1 MRALITGSKGQLGT
15 AFVKYFQAKGY
26 DYQAVDLDTLDI
38 SDPDAAADAV
48 MACRPGLVINCAAY
62 NQVDLAEADDR
73 TAVAVNAVGARNL
86 AQAVRRLEASM
97 VHYGTDYVFD
107 GRKNAPYTEKDEP
120 NPVNNYGRSKL
131 LGEKYVLEN
140 VPNALVLR
148 LSWVYGEG
156 RQNFMHK
163 LKGWAQKPGPLRV
176 AADETS
182 VPTYT
187 GDVVNATM
195 AALERGLS
203 GTWHLTNTGHC
214 SRLEW
219 AKVALKE
226 FGIEKEIEPARMAD
240 FNLPARRPGFSAM
253 ANDGLTREL
262 GITIPAWQESVQK
275 FIRAAK

>member
-1 MRALITGSKGQLGT
+1 MRVFITGSKGQLGT
-15 AFVKYFQAKGY
+15 AFVKYFEANGY
-26 DYQAVDLDTLDI
+26 DYLAVDVDTLNI
-38 SDPDAAADAV
+38 ADPDATTDAV
-48 MACRPGLVINCAAY
+48 MAYRPGLVINCVAY

-73 TAVAVNAVGARNL
+73 TAIAVNGVGARNL

-107 GRKNAPYTEKDEP
+107 GKKNAPYTEKDEP
-120 NPVNNYGRSKL
+120 NPLNNYGRSKL

-140 VPNALVLR
+140 VPTGLVLR

-156 RQNFMHK
+156 QQNFMHK

-176 AADETS
+176 AADEIS

-203 GTWHLTNTGHC
+203 GTWHIPNTGHC
-214 SRLEW
+214 SRLDW
-219 AKVALKE
+219 AKLALKE
-226 FGIEKEIEPARMAD
+226 FGIDKEIEPARMAD

-253 ANDGLTREL
+253 SNEGLTKEL
-262 GITIPAWQESVQK
+262 GISIPAWQESVQK
-275 FIRAAK
+275 FIRETK

>member
-1 MRALITGSKGQLGT
+1 MRVFITGSKGQLGT

-26 DYQAVDLDTLDI
+26 EYQAVDVDTLDI
-38 SDPDAAADAV
+38 ADPDATADAV
-48 MACRPGLVINCAAY
+48 MAYRPGLVINCAAY

-73 TAVAVNAVGARNL
+73 VAVAVNAVGARNL

-107 GRKNAPYTEKDEP
+107 GAKNAPYTEQDQP

-140 VPNALVLR
+140 VPTGLVLR

-156 RQNFMHK
+156 IQNFMHK

-176 AADETS
+176 AADEIS

-219 AKVALKE
+219 AKLALKE

-253 ANDGLTREL
+253 ANEAFTKEL

-275 FIRAAK
+275 FIRATK

>member
-1 MRALITGSKGQLGT
+1 MRVFITGSKGQLGS
-15 AFVKYFQAKGY
+15 AFVNYFEAKGY
-26 DYQAVDLDTLDI
+26 EYLAVDLDKLDI
-38 SDPDAAADAV
+38 ADPDAAADAV
-48 MACRPGLVINCAAY
+48 MSYHPGLVINCAAY

-107 GRKNAPYTEKDEP
+107 GKKGAPYTEADAT
-120 NPVNNYGRSKL
+120 NPLNNYGRSKL

-140 VPNALVLR
+140 VPTALVLR
-148 LSWVYGEG
+148 LSWIYGQG
-156 RQNFMHK
+156 TQNFMHK
-163 LKGWAQKPGPLRV
+163 LKGWARQPGPLRV
-176 AADETS
+176 AADEIS

-214 SRLEW
+214 SRLDW
-219 AKVALKE
+219 AKLALKE

-253 ANDGLTREL
+253 SNEAFTKEL
-262 GITIPAWQESVQK
+262 GITLPGWQEAVQK
-275 FIRAAK
+275 YIKATR

>member
-1 MRALITGSKGQLGT
+1 MRVFITGSKGQLGT
-15 AFVKYFQAKGY
+15 AFVKYFAANGY
-26 DYQAVDLDTLDI
+26 EYLAVDADKLDI
-38 SDPDAAADAV
+38 SDPDATADAV
-48 MACRPGLVINCAAY
+48 MAYRPGLVINCAAY

-73 TAVAVNAVGARNL
+73 TAVAVNGVGARNL

-97 VHYGTDYVFD
+97 VHYSTDYVFD
-107 GRKNAPYTEKDEP
+107 GGKNVPYTEKDQP

-131 LGEKYVLEN
+131 LGEKYVIEN
-140 VPNALVLR
+140 VPTALVLR
-148 LSWVYGEG
+148 LSWLYGEG
-156 RQNFMHK
+156 TNNFMHK
-163 LKGWAQKPGPLRV
+163 LRGWAQKPGPLRV

-219 AKVALKE
+219 AKLALKE
-226 FGIEKEIEPARMAD
+226 FGVDKEIAPARMAD

-253 ANDGLTREL
+253 ANEGLTKEL
-262 GITIPAWQESVQK
+262 GITIPAWQDSVRG
-275 FIRAAK
+275 FIKAMK